1 MTVTPIAKCEYILRQ
16 FASHAVQELA
26 DTAHSLITPVLLG
39 LTKPSTFKL
48 ASGSSGGGGGL
59 ASTSSLNTFAAAT
72 AAANSAGSGDYLPLA
87 SLGGHSGQYAL
98 AEEIFNLEASLHR
111 QFTSSVST
119 TLITAAPLAKKEQPE
134 MVNPGLINPFVI
146 D

>member
-1 MTVTPIAKCEYILRQ
+1 VTVTPIAKCEYILRQ

-26 DTAHSLITPVLLG
+26 DTAHSLIAPVLLG

-48 ASGSSGGGGGL
+48 ASGSSGGSGGGG
-59 ASTSSLNTFAAAT
+59 SSSSLNTFAAA
-72 AAANSAGSGDYLPLA
+72 ANSAGAGDYLPLA
-87 SLGGHSGQYAL
+87 SLAGHSGQYAL

-119 TLITAAPLAKKEQPE
+119 NLITAAPLAKKEQPE
-134 MVNPGLINPFVI
+134 MVNPGLITI
-146 D
+146 